1 VTNPEAGAA
10 QRALALRLRAVA
22 PILLSNLPDQVPA
35 AAEDAARVLA
45 AIADS
50 LTARPANHRVW
61 LTLAGIS
68 AAFPTRDDVDHVRR
82 RLELSETDEA
92 AAFLLDFGLSAIQD
106 TGSPLA
112 TVQVVSGGVLV
123 DVDFT
128 SRHELH
134 TGIQRVV
141 RQTLPIWN
149 RDHDIAPVAW
159 TATRGAFRPLDR
171 TESARIFDWS
181 GAPPSN
187 KQPRSGA
194 AGEGQLVL
202 IPWQSVVVL
211 PEVPA
216 VDVTP
221 RIAAIGACSNNSVVA
236 IGHDAIPLISA
247 ETLDIEEPRKFMS
260 YLSALKF
267 ASCIAGVSRSSTREF
282 AGFGSMLSSQGLPAP
297 RTVAITL
304 PAEFSRP
311 DGPAAAPAQPPAASP
326 PDVVVV
332 GSHDTRK
339 NHLAVLHA
347 AETLWKSGL
356 EFRLTFI
363 GGGGSNL
370 EFQRRI
376 EVLMFHG
383 RPVELRTAV
392 SDQELEKAVST
403 ARFTVFPSLHEGYG
417 LPVAESMALGTPVI
431 TTDYGATAEI
441 AEGGGAVTVDPR
453 DDAALTDAMRRLL
466 TDDSEITRLRAEIRR
481 RAGRSWQSYAD
492 ELWNCV
498 IGPALDDVTRTPFHE
513 EH

>member
-1 VTNPEAGAA
+1 MTNPEAGAA
-10 QRALALRLRAVA
+10 QRALASRLRAVA
-22 PILLSNLPDQVPA
+22 PILLSELPELVPA
-35 AAEDAARVLA
+35 AAEDAARVLTS
-45 AIADS
+45 IAGS
-50 LTARPANHRVW
+50 LTADPANHRVW

-68 AAFPTRDDVDHVRR
+68 AAFPTRDDVDQVRR
-82 RLELSETDEA
+82 RLELSDPDEA
-92 AAFLLDFGLSAIQD
+92 AAFLLDFGLTAVQD
-106 TGSPLA
+106 SGAPLA
-112 TVQVVSGGVLV
+112 TVQVVVGGVLV

-141 RQTLPIWN
+141 RQTVPIWN
-149 RDHDIAPVAW
+149 RDRDITAVAW
-159 TATRGAFRPLDR
+159 TTARGAFRPLDPD
-171 TESARIFDWS
+171 ESARIFDWADAPASS
-181 GAPPSN
+181 GQPLPAPDDNS
-187 KQPRSGA
+187 R
-194 AGEGQLVL
+194 LVL

-297 RTVAITL
+297 RTIAITL

-311 DGPAAAPAQPPAASP
+311 DGPAAATQETPAANP

-339 NHLAVLHA
+339 NHLAVLQA
-347 AETLWKSGL
+347 AEKLWREGL
-356 EFRLTFI
+356 AFRLTFI

-392 SDQELEKAVST
+392 SDQELKAAVST

-453 DDAALTDAMRRLL
+453 DDAALTGAMRRLL
-466 TDDSEITRLRAEIRR
+466 TDDAEITRLRAEIRR

-498 IGPALDDVTRTPFHE
+498 IGPALDDVARTPFHE

>member
-10 QRALALRLRAVA
+10 QRALALRLRAIA
-22 PILLSNLPDQVPA
+22 PILLSDVPEEMPA
-35 AAEDAARVLA
+35 SAEDAARVLTA
-45 AIADS
+45 LAPS
-50 LTARPANHRVW
+50 LTADPANHRVW

-68 AAFPTRDDVDHVRR
+68 AAFPTRDDVDQVRR
-82 RLELSETDEA
+82 RLELSDPDEA
-92 AAFLLDFGLSAIQD
+92 AAFLLDFGLAAVQD
-106 TGSPLA
+106 SGSPLA
-112 TVQVVSGGVLV
+112 TVQVVAGGVLV

-128 SRHELH
+128 ARHELH

-141 RQTLPIWN
+141 RQTVPIWN
-149 RDHDIAPVAW
+149 RDRDITPVAW
-159 TATRGAFRPLDR
+159 TTARGAFRPLDR
-171 TESARIFDWS
+171 SESTRIFEWS

-187 KQPRSGA
+187 RQPTPMAG
-194 AGEGQLVL
+194 GEGQLVL

-260 YLSALKF
+260 FLSALKF

-282 AGFGSMLSSQGLPAP
+282 AAFGSMLSSQGLPAP
-297 RTVAITL
+297 RTIAITL

-311 DGPAAAPAQPPAASP
+311 DGASVALPMADGP

-347 AETLWKSGL
+347 AEILWKEGL

-383 RPVELRTAV
+383 RQVELRTAV
-392 SDQELEKAVST
+392 SDQELEAAVST

-466 TDDSEITRLRAEIRR
+466 TVDAEITRLRAEIRR

-513 EH
+513 RH